1 MTMRFMLRLAAALMI
16 VLAVAGGVFAFQV
29 NTWLQPVDVPVMAQD
44 PVMVSIPNGA
54 SSVRVARILEESGL
68 VRNASVFRYY
78 TKYRGLDQKLK
89 AGNYL
94 FTFGMTVDELLQ
106 ELTAGNVY
114 RPTIRVT
121 VPEGFSVEQI
131 AQRLAQNGLV
141 DYDDFISLLQATV
154 PVMGEVNTK
163 QRYVMEGYLFPDTYE
178 FDINVSPEAIIT
190 RMQSRLDDLFTDEM
204 RSRAAELNMSIPEIM
219 TLASLVERE
228 VRAPQERDIV
238 AGVMYNRLAKG
249 MPLQLCASVI
259 YALGE
264 HRTVLLNKDLEVESP
279 YNTYKYAGLPPGP
292 IASPGRD
299 AILAVLYP
307 ADHDYLYY
315 VLKEDGTGTHLFG
328 RTFAEHQANIRKARN
343 R

>member
-1 MTMRFMLRLAAALMI
+1 MLKRFMLRLAVALVI
-16 VLAVAGGVFAFQV
+16 LLVVAGGTLAFQI
-29 NTWLQPVDVPVMAQD
+29 NNWLRPVDVPVMAQD
-44 PVMVSIPNGA
+44 PVMVSIPSGS
-54 SSVRVARILEESGL
+54 SSVRVARMLEESGL
-68 VRNASVFRYY
+68 IRNRDVFRYY
-78 TKYRGLDQKLK
+78 AKYRGLDSKIK

-94 FTFGMTVDELLQ
+94 FTYGMTMDELLQ

-121 VPEGFSVEQI
+121 IPEGFSVEQI

-141 DYDDFISLLQATV
+141 DYDEFMVLVGGTV
-154 PVMGEVNTK
+154 PVMGQVNSK
-163 QRYVMEGYLFPDTYE
+163 QRYALEGYLFPDTYE
-178 FDINVSPEAIIT
+178 FDITISPEAIIS
-190 RMQSRLDDLFTDEM
+190 RMQSRLDEVFTAEM
-204 RSRAAELNMSIPEIM
+204 RSRADELGMSVHEIM

-228 VRAPQERDIV
+228 VRAPQERDLV

-279 YNTYKYAGLPPGP
+279 YNTYKYTGLPPGP
-292 IASPGRD
+292 IAAPGRD
-299 AILAVLYP
+299 AIMAVLYP
-307 ADHDYLYY
+307 AQSDYLYY
-315 VLKEDGTGTHLFG
+315 VLKEDGTGTHFFG